1 MKPAWVDYL
10 SARTRTRIKLT
21 HHSEAKTE
29 SWTRTEETS
38 HTRTRSWS
46 KTDGTS
52 VGDEITYELTYDH
65 QVAPETLMDLPA
77 DQMLAPHVVE
87 GAASADLAGESAS
100 IGRGRPESKMIAL
113 VIDPAVVGSDPVGH
127 VEAHEIPAYLPTGAP
142 PPFDPPAL
150 HRSSP

>member
-1 MKPAWVDYL
+1 MHQSK
-10 SARTRTRIKLT
+10 
-21 HHSEAKTE
+21 AKTE

-52 VGDEITYELTYDH
+52 VGDEIAYELTYDH
-65 QVAPETLMDLPA
+65 KVAPETLMDLPA

-87 GAASADLAGESAS
+87 GAASAPALDEGFTSA
-100 IGRGRPESKMIAL
+100 GRGLPESKMIAL

-127 VEAHEIPAYLPTGAP
+127 VEPHEIPVYMSPKGAP
-142 PPFDPPAL
+142 PPFDPPIPL
-150 HRSSP
+150 PS